1 MLTRRHI
8 RIKVLQNIYAF
19 NKTDHGD
26 LAKQE
31 KFLVYSIEQTRDLHL
46 LLLALLAAIH
56 KHAQTQIE
64 KRKQLHLA
72 SKEDLN
78 PDRSFVD
85 NPIFSKISDNPFLA
99 DLVKK
104 QKLDVWEHDNEYVS
118 LLYKD
123 LIASELYEDYLAK
136 PAKTLEDHRQ
146 FAADMFKKI
155 VAPNDKL
162 YDYLE
167 DKRLTWLDDF
177 PLVNTGLV
185 KMLRKISPATEDS
198 QIVPDLYKNDDD
210 LDFGIKLFK
219 KVVLK
224 DEELTKDVI
233 QKTPN
238 WDKERIADMDMILIK
253 MGLAEFLFF
262 PSIPVKVTINEYLEI
277 AKEYSTPKSS
287 IFINGILDKSIGE
300 YTASKRLNK
309 IGRGLR

>member
-8 RIKVLQNIYAF
+8 RIKVLQNIYAL
-19 NKTDHGD
+19 NKTNHGD
-26 LAKQE
+26 LVKQE

-56 KHAQTQIE
+56 KHAASQLE
-64 KRKQLHLA
+64 KRKLMHLA

-78 PDRSFVD
+78 PDKSFIE
-85 NPIFSKISDNPFLA
+85 NPIFTKISDNEFLSE
-99 DLVKK
+99 LVKK

-118 LLYKD
+118 LLYKELIQSD
-123 LIASELYEDYLAK
+123 LYTNYLSK
-136 PAKTLEDHRQ
+136 NNKSLEDHAN

-155 VAPNDKL
+155 IAPNDKL
-162 YDYLE
+162 YDYIE
-167 DKRLTWLDDF
+167 DMRLTWIDDY

-185 KMLRKISPATEDS
+185 KMLRKITLNTQDS
-198 QIVPDLYKNDDD
+198 QIVPQLYKNDDD
-210 LDFGIKLFK
+210 LDFGKKLFK
-219 KVVLK
+219 KVVLQ
-224 DEELTKDVI
+224 DESLTKDVI
-233 QKTPN
+233 NKTPN
-238 WDKERIADMDMILIK
+238 WDKERIADLDMILIK
-253 MGLAEFLFF
+253 MGLAEFLYF

-300 YTASKRLNK
+300 YAESKRLKK

>member
-8 RIKVLQNIYAF
+8 RIKVLQNIYAI

-26 LAKQE
+26 LDKQE
-31 KFLVYSIEQTRDLHL
+31 KFLVYSIEQTRDLHV

-56 KHAQTQIE
+56 EHAKKQIE

-78 PDRSFVD
+78 PDTSFVD
-85 NPIFSKISDNPFLA
+85 NPVLRKISDNPFLA

-118 LLYKD
+118 LLYKEIVQSD
-123 LIASELYEDYLAK
+123 LYENYLAH
-136 PAKTLEDHRQ
+136 PDKTLDDHRQ
-146 FAADMFKKI
+146 FAAEMFKKI
-155 VAPNDKL
+155 IAPNDKL

-185 KMLRKISPATEDS
+185 KMLRKISPATADS
-198 QIVPDLYKNDDD
+198 QIVPELYKNDDD
-210 LDFGIKLFK
+210 LEYGIKLFK
-219 KVVLK
+219 KVVLQ
-224 DEELTKDVI
+224 DNELTKDVI
-233 QKTPN
+233 DKTPN
-238 WDKERIADMDMILIK
+238 WDKERIADIDMILIK
-253 MGLAEFLFF
+253 MGLAEFLYF

-300 YTASKRLNK
+300 YKASKRLNK